1 MTIRHTHLLIA
12 AIGLALLP
20 LMVRA
25 QPVKTV
31 PRIGYLSA
39 RVGAD
44 EISQSV
50 VERLR
55 ELGYAEGQNLIIEWR

>member
-1 MTIRHTHLLIA
+1 
-12 AIGLALLP
+12 
-20 LMVRA
+20 MVRA